1 MTAPRAVLF
10 QKKRM
15 WRRASGAPFSPRGAP
30 SHHVPPPPPPAS
42 RLTRPVFVV
51 AEHEPA
57 QRQRGRRL
65 RGGASGR
72 VRAVRR
78 LAARAAFDLGS
89 RSFFRPFGRSSPPS
103 PDRRALDGRRTR
115 TRTHTHHGAGGWR
128 PARAPRH
135 ATPRNSRR
143 RVAAEHTHGDARH
156 DAMRPEG
163 FQTIHA
169 RRDVMRRATAT
180 RSAVAA
186 TRAHLTVLYD

>member
-1 MTAPRAVLF
+1 MTAPRAVLC

-30 SHHVPPPPPPAS
+30 SHRVPFPPPPAS

-65 RGGASGR
+65 RSGASGR

-115 TRTHTHHGAGGWR
+115 TRTHHGAGGWR

-135 ATPRNSRR
+135 ATPRNTRR

-163 FQTIHA
+163 FPNDTRA
-169 RRDVMRRATAT
+169 RRDATCDRDAQRSRRDARPPD
-180 RSAVAA
+180 RS
-186 TRAHLTVLYD
+186 R